1 MENQR
6 LRLLPDCGGLI
17 ETIALS
23 IPAAF
28 FERDEADVGLRPL
41 LPIGNLLSA
50 LPHDVVVYI
59 LVDQMA
65 FVMAQNWVSV
75 LPIGCTIK
83 LVSVEST
90 QGAIDSLWIQ
100 DAIHVACGVGDA
112 HVETEILCKPGSVI
126 GRSVTRY
133 TKFPS
138 SFSDQCLP
146 GGNQLVGPDFRLIGY
161 ASLEVRRSKGA
172 VAIDETTRLRDK
184 IKALD
189 DREIRIFGY
198 NGRTDATVGRLLSA
212 GGFALV
218 ASELMHQCGFHLDQF
233 VSLTGIDIDERPL
246 LLVARPVI
254 FNGAET
260 RMTSNLK
267 MQLDASVVCLEQ
279 QGFHVV
285 RNPMPLAITPDTGKR
300 MPRLYNNIIL
310 ENDTRMDRT
319 KPFVWIPHFG
329 DQEPLADFDEE
340 NRAIWSGLG
349 FDPVPVPGWSSLAS
363 RNGAIRCAT
372 KILRRRSSQPPSL
385 QK

>member
-1 MENQR
+1 MENQG

-41 LPIGNLLSA
+41 LPIGKLLSA

-59 LVDQMA
+59 FVDQIA
-65 FVMAQNWVSV
+65 LVMAQSWVSA
-75 LPIGCTIK
+75 LPIGCTIR
-83 LVSVEST
+83 LVSVESA

-100 DAIHVACGVGDA
+100 DAIHVAGGVGDA
-112 HVETEILCKPGSVI
+112 DLETEILCEPDSVI
-126 GRSVTRY
+126 GRSVATY
-133 TKFPS
+133 AKFPS
-138 SFSDQCLP
+138 SFSGQFLP
-146 GGNQLVGPDFRLIGY
+146 GGNQFVGPDFRLIGY
-161 ASLEVRRSKGA
+161 ASLDVRRSNGV

-198 NGRTDATVGRLLSA
+198 NGRKVNPTNESSERFTLVVGE
-212 GGFALV
+212 F
-218 ASELMHQCGFHLDQF
+218 MHQCGFHLDQF

-254 FNGAET
+254 FNGVET

-279 QGFHVV
+279 QGFHIV

-319 KPFVWIPHFG
+319 KPLVWIPHFG